1 MFVERLLN
9 QGNAPI
15 IEQALKFSAARHRL
29 ILDNVANIST
39 PGYVQK
45 DLSVGRFNQ
54 LLQERVELRRKA
66 APGSV
71 RFDDIA
77 GELENPARGV
87 LFHDRSN
94 RSTEQLMTDAAKNAL
109 YHNMLVEL
117 LRKAHGSIENALKE
131 RVG

>member
-9 QGNAPI
+9 QGNAPL

-29 ILDNVANIST
+29 ILENVANIST

-45 DLSVGRFNQ
+45 DLDVGRFNRM
-54 LLQERVELRRKA
+54 LQERVELRRRS

-77 GELENPARGV
+77 VELHHPTRGV
-87 LFHDRSN
+87 LFHDRAN
-94 RSTEQLMTDAAKNAL
+94 RSTEQLMTEAAKNAL

-117 LRKAHGSIENALKE
+117 LRKAHGSIETALKE